1 MRIGLTISG
10 ALLVVL
16 MLGMLWLLE
25 RRARLNLQAVG
36 EDAPRRLQLLAAAA
50 EHPDFVRSW
59 VRPTVLCL
67 VGLLGGQL
75 LNLAGCNSTPTQTRR
90 TNLENRV
97 AEQGSTIVPRRNSP
111 IGSTSSSSCRPSGT
125 SGLTSLK
132 RKYDRV
138 ADELMQRSR

>member
-1 MRIGLTISG
+1 MSCSCSACFGCWSAELGLTCKP
-10 ALLVVL
+10 L
-16 MLGMLWLLE
+16 
-25 RRARLNLQAVG
+25 G
-36 EDAPRRLQLLAAAA
+36 EDAPRRLPRLAAAA

-75 LNLAGCNSTPTQTRR
+75 LNLAGCNTTPTQTRL

-97 AEQGSTIVPRRNSP
+97 AEHGSTIVPRAELTDRQHVVEQLQAQRDKRIDELERN
-111 IGSTSSSSCRPSGT
+111 
-125 SGLTSLK
+125 
-132 RKYDRV
+132 YDRV